1 MRFLLCISTPI
12 KNIIILSAYQYNTQK
27 CIWYRPII
35 ICTHTNHLNKIT
47 LNTQVRLYV
56 IFVLL
61 NVIHMSGL
69 SRVRFVELRGFSTV
83 LQMLLLPDSF
93 PRGTTGQAALLM
105 FRIASSEEIPAADA
119 RTALV
124 ALVRA
129 LKQQQ
134 VRYV

>member
-1 MRFLLCISTPI
+1 
-12 KNIIILSAYQYNTQK
+12 
-27 CIWYRPII
+27 
-35 ICTHTNHLNKIT
+35 
-47 LNTQVRLYV
+47 
-56 IFVLL
+56 
-61 NVIHMSGL
+61 MSGL

-134 VRYV
+134 VRYACVCVGVYVLVCVTMCSCMPDVFVVILCILF